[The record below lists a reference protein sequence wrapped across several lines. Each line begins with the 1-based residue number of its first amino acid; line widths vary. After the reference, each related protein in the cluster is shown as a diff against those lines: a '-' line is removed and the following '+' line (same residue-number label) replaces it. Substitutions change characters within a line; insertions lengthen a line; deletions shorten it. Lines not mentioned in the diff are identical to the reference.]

1 MCTIA
6 LFVFIAF
13 IVFTKTV
20 LFLDDDPNRF
30 IVTEGL
36 EYGWYPQETEFD
48 SHLIAIGL
56 QYKAEYQSL
65 MSEQFTL
72 VNSQVADIQMFMR

>member
-48 SHLIAIGL
+48 SHLLAIGL
-56 QYKAEYQSL
+56 QYKAEY
-65 MSEQFTL
+65 
-72 VNSQVADIQMFMR
+72 